1 MASSLGALMGTGA
14 DANSGAAEALVRLA
28 EKATVLALERQLG
41 LKRDDGLLAHSP
53 LTLLPWQIGAAE
65 FAEARSIA
73 RAIGRRLAALAASP
87 AELQQ
92 ALTPILAGTS
102 LPAQLWRQWQ
112 TIPASERRA
121 QPVNLIRVD
130 LLHDR
135 AGQWK
140 LVEANSIA
148 AGMGPFSEG
157 LAQIQQELWPDLVQ
171 AGLVS
176 AAVPPVFAP
185 NPAVNTLADALH
197 MAAMQQVRVLQHVQ
211 ASASAQAARM
221 QPARVQRVGASIP
234 AQPLASTTPLIVF
247 VVEPNEDNIFD
258 QRKIAQALEQRGCR
272 VVRLTLAE
280 IDARLDRAQAPL
292 CVLRDIGVVHAL
304 YFRTGYNPAD
314 YRSGETHDTSRL
326 LRLRAELETLQIAL
340 APTIPLQLASAKA
353 VQAHWAAN
361 INDGVDF
368 AALHTGHQFM
378 HDLCAP
384 NISDWSEW
392 LLKSQGEGGGNVVQ
406 GDAIPLQLEK
416 LSAREK
422 PDWLLMR
429 RIHVT
434 PRSQVV
440 PMLRKGRIEFVRH
453 LMSELGLFVLG
464 DDLHDGGYLLRSKP
478 VHALETGVH
487 RGEGMID
494 VVALAG

>member
-1 MASSLGALMGTGA
+1 MGTGS
-14 DANSGAAEALVRLA
+14 DVNSGAAEALGRLA

-73 RAIGRRLAALAASP
+73 RAIGRRLAALAANP
-87 AELQQ
+87 AQLQQ

-102 LPAQLWRQWQ
+102 LPAQLWRQLQ
-112 TIPASERRA
+112 TVPVSERRA
-121 QPVNLIRVD
+121 QSVNLIRVD
-130 LLHDR
+130 LLQDR

-140 LVEANSIA
+140 LVETNSIA

-157 LAQIQQELWPDLVQ
+157 LAQIQQELWPELVQ
-171 AGLVS
+171 AGLAPAEPMPS
-176 AAVPPVFAP
+176 FAP
-185 NPAVNTLADALH
+185 NPAVDTLADALH
-197 MAAMQQVRVLQHVQ
+197 RAAMQQM
-211 ASASAQAARM
+211 RM
-221 QPARVQRVGASIP
+221 QPVHSQLAGAPVST
-234 AQPLASTTPLIVF
+234 QPLGSTEPLIVF
-247 VVEPNEDNIFD
+247 VVEASEDNIFD
-258 QRKIAQALEQRGCR
+258 QRKIAHALEQRGAR

-280 IDARLDRAQAPL
+280 IDARLDRTQAPL
-292 CVLRDIGVVHAL
+292 CVLRDIGVVQVF

-314 YRSGETHDTSRL
+314 YRVMSDGPHDITRL
-326 LRLRAELETLQIAL
+326 LRLRAELETLRVAL
-340 APTIPLQLASAKA
+340 APTIATQLASAKA
-353 VQAHWAAN
+353 VQAHWAATVQ
-361 INDGVDF
+361 DGEDF
-368 AALHTGHQFM
+368 TALHTGHQFLA
-378 HDLCAP
+378 DLCAP
-384 NISDWSEW
+384 NITDWSEW

-406 GDAIPLQLEK
+406 GDAIPLQLAK

-434 PRSQVV
+434 PRTQVV

-494 VVALAG
+494 TVVFADHRHSSEFPLDRR